1 MEADVSP
8 RHDPLWREASV
19 LVVDDEP
26 PLRRL
31 IRRRL
36 EAEQFRV
43 EEAGDGES
51 ALRLIQS
58 RLEPFD
64 LVLTDLSMPG
74 IDGRQIQATLKR
86 YRPTIAVLCM
96 SAKPEELPPID
107 GAETSTP
114 VLRKPFSEDDL
125 CLAIRAELT
134 RASDLRAA
142 AESEIVRVYAELSRL
157 ELTLQESRAA
167 RRQSID
173 LVAAAR
179 ELRAPAHSSKAHEH
193 LWRRPSRYTHAEL
206 QELRISRVHARD
218 QYLFCLLS
226 DRNMVRVPLT
236 IAPGLGGLP
245 TDMRAI
251 WQVVGDSRSVAWY
264 AGEVRAMA
272 NERLS
277 LALILAHPEAR
288 MIVLPTASE
297 PVSSL
302 GRALPVL
309 LGMLAS
315 TMSI

>member
-1 MEADVSP
+1 M
-8 RHDPLWREASV
+8 
-19 LVVDDEP
+19 LVVDDET

-31 IRRRL
+31 ICRRL

-96 SAKPEELPPID
+96 SAEPEELPPID
-107 GAETSTP
+107 GAETSIA

-125 CLAIRAELT
+125 YLAIRAELT
-134 RASDLRAA
+134 RASDLRAV
-142 AESEIVRVYAELSRL
+142 AEGEIVRV
-157 ELTLQESRAA
+157 RAA
-167 RRQSID
+167 QRESVD

-179 ELRAPAHSSKAHEH
+179 ELRGTAHSSEDHEH
-193 LWRRPSRYTHAEL
+193 SWRRPSRYTRAEL

-218 QYLFCLLS
+218 PYLFCLLS

-236 IAPGLGGLP
+236 IAPGLAGPLP
-245 TDMRAI
+245 GVRAS
-251 WQVVGDSRSVAWY
+251 WQVLGDGKSVVWC
-264 AGEVRAMA
+264 AGEARAMA
-272 NERLS
+272 TERVS
-277 LALILAHPEAR
+277 LAHILAHPDAR

-297 PVSSL
+297 SVSRL
-302 GRALPVL
+302 DPQLLPVL
-309 LGMLAS
+309 LGMLAL